1 VDLIV
6 NYSYTKLQI
15 WNFVVIG
22 GDLLTLHL
30 SQLQIGTTLANR
42 YHIISRLGEGG
53 MGAVFLADDL
63 KLDGK
68 QWAIKESLMHSYHV
82 EGFADEAGILVKLD
96 HPFLPKIIDFFP
108 PDPKGYSYL
117 VMDYIKGQTLQKLFE
132 SRKTFTVE
140 TVVQYAKQLCQV
152 FDYLHHFKPMA
163 IIYRDL
169 KPSNVMV
176 DGQNNIR
183 LIDFGI
189 ARNYSKERDSDT
201 VQLGTVGF
209 AAPEQY
215 DHQQTDARTDLYTLG
230 ALMFYLLN
238 NGYHYAHQPA
248 QIKEITE
255 RIPVKLAAIIIQ
267 LLSIHPK
274 DRFQTASEV
283 LTELENVFV
292 DTLYVPE
299 SHSPSANHY
308 PQLTRK
314 LIIIGSLYG
323 GAGST
328 FVAMALARSLNHY
341 AIPHALVESMGNAP
355 ELYTLLF
362 GERHAPQ
369 GYKYS
374 AEKIIHESMERTP
387 IWKDAYSEWHPLPPF
402 GFGHTGHKE
411 YTFKLLY
418 SILQPI
424 VILDVSHHW
433 SDQAVMELCR
443 QADEIVIVTG
453 PSLTKLNTPH
463 TLKHVDLLLNY
474 QKEGKSIQ
482 CVANRVAPFSAQRE
496 WLSALPFAPVCSI
509 PEFNYCDVIQ
519 SQWSGK
525 LFQDQ
530 AEPLKLLNEQVKPF
544 LQKVIPASYLSMDK
558 AVNKSSNSK
567 WFKFFSK

>member
-6 NYSYTKLQI
+6 NSSYTKLQI
-15 WNFVVIG
+15 LEFVDMG
-22 GDLLTLHL
+22 GSLLTFHR

-63 KLDGK
+63 KLEGK
-68 QWAIKESLMHSYHV
+68 QWAIKESLMHSHHA
-82 EGFADEAGILVKLD
+82 EGFADEAAILVKLD

-132 SRKTFTVE
+132 SRNSITAEV
-140 TVVQYAKQLCQV
+140 VVQYAKQLCQV
-152 FDYLHHFKPMA
+152 FDYLHHFKPKA

-176 DGQNNIR
+176 DEQNNIR

-189 ARNYSKERDSDT
+189 ARNYTKERDSDT

-215 DHQQTDARTDLYTLG
+215 EHQQTDARTDLYTLG
-230 ALMFYLLN
+230 ALMYYLLN
-238 NGYHYAHQPA
+238 NGYHYSHQIA
-248 QIKEITE
+248 QIKDIKE
-255 RIPVKLAAIIIQ
+255 RIPAKLAAIIIQ

-274 DRFQTASEV
+274 DRLQTASEV
-283 LTELENVFV
+283 LVELESVFV
-292 DTLYVPE
+292 DALNVSGSQLPT
-299 SHSPSANHY
+299 ANHY
-308 PQLTRK
+308 PHLTRK
-314 LIIIGSLYG
+314 LIIIGSLYE

-328 FVAMALARSLNHY
+328 FVAMALARSLNYY
-341 AIPHALVESMGNAP
+341 AVPHALVENLGNEP

-362 GERHAPQ
+362 GERHAPE

-374 AEKIIHESMERTP
+374 AEKIIHESVERTP
-387 IWKDAYSEWHPLPPF
+387 IWNNAHSEWHPLPPD
-402 GFGHTGHKE
+402 GIRHVGEKD
-411 YTFKLLY
+411 YTYKLLY
-418 SILQPI
+418 SILRPV

-433 SDQAVMELCR
+433 SDPSVMEICR
-443 QADEIVIVTG
+443 QADEIVIVAG

-463 TLKHVDLLLNY
+463 TLKQVDLLLNY
-474 QKEGKSIQ
+474 QKAGKSMQ
-482 CVANRVAPFSAQRE
+482 CVANRLTSFSAQRE
-496 WLSALPFAPVCSI
+496 WLSALPFAPICTI
-509 PEFNYCDVIQ
+509 PEFNYSDVIQ

-530 AEPLKLLNEQVKPF
+530 AEPLKLLIEQFKPF
-544 LQKVIPASYLSMDK
+544 LQKVIPAAYISHNK
-558 AVNKSSNSK
+558 AGKKKINDK
-567 WFKFFSK
+567 WFKFLPK